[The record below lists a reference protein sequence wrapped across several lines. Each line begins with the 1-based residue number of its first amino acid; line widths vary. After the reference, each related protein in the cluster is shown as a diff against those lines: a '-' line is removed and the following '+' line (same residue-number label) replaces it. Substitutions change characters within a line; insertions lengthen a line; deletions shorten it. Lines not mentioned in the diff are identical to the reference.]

1 MSETGPSDPQFAVP
15 WSAPVGNPASPGAA
29 PVGPMPPLGTAPVG
43 YPPSP
48 GTTPVAWTQPGYGLA
63 PRKTGTDGFAIASL
77 VLALVTA
84 ALPAIVLGIVALK
97 RIRRDGTG
105 GRGLAIAGIVL
116 GSCVTPL
123 VLAAVAIPVYLDQR
137 QRAAEA
143 SAAASPGPSAS
154 SAENHATDGALDP
167 ASTAF
172 LRLADLP
179 TEVAGYVAP
188 SIAAMDATARDGAA
202 EGYGAVYSGSAGQV
216 ELRALAWTTADDAD
230 AWLSRYEASAPVDA
244 VVDRAHVLGTD
255 GQAIGRS
262 VLVRANAS
270 ATQCAMA
277 WSNQTSTLM
286 LAGPCAGVA
295 KIFDNYPI

>member
-15 WSAPVGNPASPGAA
+15 WSAPVGYPA
-29 PVGPMPPLGTAPVG
+29 
-43 YPPSP
+43 SP

-116 GSCVTPL
+116 GSCVIPL
-123 VLAAVAIPVYLDQR
+123 VIPVYLDQR
-137 QRAAEA
+137 QSAAEA
-143 SAAASPGPSAS
+143 SAVASPGPSAS

-179 TEVAGYVAP
+179 TEVAGNVAP
-188 SIAAMDATARDGAA
+188 SIAAMDATAREGAA
-202 EGYGAVYSGSAGQV
+202 EGYRAVYSGSAGQV
-216 ELRALAWTTADDAD
+216 ELRALVWTTAADAD
-230 AWLSRYEASAPVDA
+230 AWLSRYEVSAPVDA

-270 ATQCAMA
+270 ATQCSMA

-295 KIFDNYPI
+295 KIFDTYPI